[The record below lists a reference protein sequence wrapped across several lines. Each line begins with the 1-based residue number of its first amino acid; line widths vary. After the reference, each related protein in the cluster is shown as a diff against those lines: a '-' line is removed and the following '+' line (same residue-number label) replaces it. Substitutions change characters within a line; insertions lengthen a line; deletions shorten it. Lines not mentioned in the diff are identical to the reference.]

1 MNDIDK
7 LEGIDLAL
15 AVARAQGHELVEWRA
30 EGDWHIVKRAESGLV
45 VYESLPRP
53 DQDLNAAIA
62 LPCERALN
70 ISITPDGLA
79 KVNYDGLWTDLPPA
93 IPATAVCRAWLLWQ
107 EAQAARQ
114 ADEARDDR

>member
-62 LPCERALN
+62 LPHPERLTLH
-70 ISITPDGLA
+70 IYPDDYSYA
-79 KVNYDGLWTDLPPA
+79 RYDNQLLDGADDHT
-93 IPATAVCRAWLLWQ
+93 ATAICRVWLYYM
-107 EAQAARQ
+107 ADKAARR